1 MKSVNMQSETHPTVP
16 VPSPAA
22 RFHPTTLLLDSDSD
36 SDSDFS
42 IHIQN
47 TCNMSSAL
55 AIVHHKK
62 PKAIPILFDGIIDP
76 SVMLKY
82 ETAVK
87 YCCMFAKIPAEEQVA
102 TIAWGVKH
110 PDVEDWYHDYKAE
123 FDALDL
129 DTWLARMR
137 TQFLPTNWIDNVH
150 RKLINAR
157 QGKTQKFSTYLQHC
171 QHLNNT
177 LRSSK
182 AQLDNKFFRAKV
194 QAGLNITLYRL
205 CQAERINC
213 IENLDTWANRVTEV
227 DNDRLLS
234 ELQYQERLA
243 KMMRRMSTANANKSS
258 KSSTTRIITTNSTD
272 TTKTSKR
279 LPPLTDCERKLLCD
293 NDGCLK
299 CRRPFAGHIT
309 RNCKIGFPLPSTY
322 VPITADTVRK
332 AHAAQSKSRFN
343 MSTAVI
349 EGSDNNDRART
360 SNILGTVFTSAI
372 LYSGIDSD
380 SDCDKCVAPFRMLNF
395 WSYVFI
401 DASLVD

>member
-1 MKSVNMQSETHPTVP
+1 MPSEILPTAP

-22 RFHPTTLLLDSDSD
+22 RFNPTALLLDSDSD
-36 SDSDFS
+36 SDSDLS
-42 IHIQN
+42 IDIQN

-55 AIVHHKK
+55 AIVHHNK
-62 PKAIPILFDGIIDP
+62 PKAIPILSDGIVDP

-157 QGKTQKFSTYLQHC
+157 QGKTQKFSAYLQHC

-182 AQLDNKFFRAKV
+182 AQLDNKSFRAKV

-205 CQAERINC
+205 CQVERINR
-213 IENLDTWANRVTEV
+213 IENFDSWANRVTET
-227 DNDRLLS
+227 DDDRLQS
-234 ELQYQERLA
+234 EQENDERLA
-243 KMMRRMSTANANKSS
+243 KMIRNMSIAYTNKSS
-258 KSSTTRIITTNSTD
+258 KSSTTRSTTTSNSTD
-272 TTKTSKR
+272 AMKTSKR
-279 LPPLTDCERKLLCD
+279 LPPLTLCERKLLRE

-309 RNCKIGFPLPSTY
+309 RNCKIGCPLPSNY
-322 VPITADTVRK
+322 VPITVDAVRK

-349 EGSDNNDRART
+349 ESSDNDDRGRT

-380 SDCDKCVAPFRMLNF
+380 PDSDKCVAPFLMLQLLLMH
-395 WSYVFI
+395 I
-401 DASLVD
+401 